1 MNIII
6 DYGLGN
12 LRSLQTALA
21 RAGIIAEISS
31 DKEAIEQAK
40 LLILPGVGAFRDA
53 ICNLNETGLADV
65 VRAHAAKGG
74 YLVGICLGMQLLYEK
89 SYEYGEFDGLGIIPG
104 DIVKLKQEKK
114 VPHMGWNDLK
124 LVKEDPLLKYIS
136 EGDYVYFVHSYYAK
150 SDGSEMLAVAQYGE
164 IVPAVVR
171 QGNVIGFQFHPEKS
185 SSVGANLLK
194 ALGEIIN
201 DNHTCN

>member
-12 LRSLQTALA
+12 LRSLQTALS
-21 RAGIIAEISS
+21 RAGIIAEISNE
-31 DKEAIEQAK
+31 KAVIEQAE

-53 ICNLNETGLADV
+53 ISNLNETGLGDI
-65 VRAHAAKGG
+65 VRAHAAKGK

-89 SYEYGEFDGLGIIPG
+89 SYEYGEYDGLGIIPG
-104 DIVKLKQEKK
+104 EIVKLKQEKK
-114 VPHMGWNDLK
+114 VPHMGWNDLTV
-124 LVKEDPLLKYIS
+124 VKADPLLKYIS
-136 EGDYVYFVHSYYAK
+136 DGDYVYFVHSYYAK
-150 SDGSEMLAVAQYGE
+150 SDGLETLAMAQYGE
-164 IVPAVVR
+164 TIPAVVR

-201 DNHTCN
+201 DNHTGN